1 MNLQSI
7 RLSHR
12 GGRLIP
18 WLCRSVPTDL
28 LNMSTVSPTS
38 ADTASPAAW
47 ALQLVWA
54 STSGHT
60 EYVAAQLV
68 EILTA
73 GASGRRLAS
82 VRAETTQASDL
93 LTGDV
98 LVLASSTWN
107 TGGIEGQLNPH
118 MAELLDK
125 RARNLSLGGRPCA
138 CVGLG
143 DHRYYYRA
151 QAAEKLERFVQDHGG
166 RLLTPTLR
174 IIDEPYGQEDTVR
187 AWARSLEGAVGR

>member
-1 MNLQSI
+1 MD
-7 RLSHR
+7 LSV
-12 GGRLIP
+12 GTG
-18 WLCRSVPTDL
+18 SL
-28 LNMSTVSPTS
+28 LYMSTVSPTS
-38 ADTASPAAW
+38 AETASPAAW
-47 ALQLVWA
+47 TLRLVWA

-60 EYVAAQLV
+60 EYVAAQLA

-73 GASGRRLAS
+73 GASECRLATM
-82 VRAETTQASDL
+82 RAETAQASDL

-118 MAELLDK
+118 MAELVDK
-125 RARNLSLGGRPCA
+125 RARDLSLDGRRCA

-174 IIDEPYGQEDTVR
+174 IIDEPYGQEDIVQ
-187 AWARSLEGAVGR
+187 AWARGLEGALER